1 MPIATDELSANA
13 KGGTEQMKQ
22 KLQDMLDPDLLDKFQ
37 IICSR
42 VRDLDPDRIKLYWLH
57 DLPDDPESKHLESGG
72 WNKFEKCI
80 FVSNWQLQAY
90 IKKFNL
96 PWYKSIVL
104 QNAIIPFKSK
114 PKKFEDKIKLIYHTT
129 PHRGLE
135 LLIPVF
141 LHMCKRY
148 DNLQL
153 DVYSSFEIYGWKQR
167 DEPYKE
173 LFDMCKVHPNINYH
187 GFQPNGVVREAL
199 QDAHIFAYP
208 SIWQETSCIALIE
221 AMSAG
226 CLCVHPNYAAL
237 PETASNFNMM
247 YHWDPN
253 PNDHVGAFAK
263 ALDRAIHIV
272 SMDEVQQSL
281 NTTRDYINHFYS
293 WDGRI
298 QEWNDLLNSILKKKN
313 LQ

>member
-13 KGGTEQMKQ
+13 KGGTEQMKNR
-22 KLQDMLDPDLLDKFQ
+22 LAEMLDPDLLDKFQ

-42 VRDLDPDRIKLYWLH
+42 IRDLDENRIRLYWLH
-57 DLPDDPESKHLESGG
+57 DLPDDPEVKHLESGG

-80 FVSNWQLQAY
+80 FVSQWQMEGY
-90 IKKFNL
+90 IRKFNL

-104 QNAIIPFKSK
+104 QNAIIPFDYK
-114 PKKFEDKIKLIYHTT
+114 PKTFDDKIKLIYHTT

-135 LLIPVF
+135 LLVPVF
-141 LHMCKRY
+141 LHMSKMY
-148 DNLQL
+148 DNLEL
-153 DVYSSFEIYGWKQR
+153 NVYSSFEIYGWSQR

-173 LFDMCKVHPNINYH
+173 LFDLCRAHPNINYH
-187 GFQPNGVVREAL
+187 GYQPNEVVREAL

-208 SIWQETSCIALIE
+208 SIWQETSCIALLE

-237 PETASNFNMM
+237 PETSANFNLM
-247 YHWDPN
+247 YQWDPN
-253 PNDHVGAFAK
+253 PNDHVGNFAK
-263 ALDRAIHIV
+263 ALDRAIHVV
-272 SMDEVQQSL
+272 SMNEIQDSL
-281 NTTRDYINHFYS
+281 KTTRDYINHFYS

-298 QEWNDLLNSILKKKN
+298 QEWNSLLNGIIKKKN
-313 LQ
+313 LK